1 MEAVVAG
8 GNTVHVLLELG
19 ELACGVAALIGQ
31 DVRGQHEGVAV
42 LDVGGDEV
50 VQQRPLQLRAQIGV
64 EPVAVAGQLHAAL
77 IVDQAEARAQIDMVL
92 GLKVK
97 NRLLAKHLDDLVVL
111 LAARNNVVRR
121 QVGQRRNELLDLRLD
136 LTQFLVQALDLFT
149 GFLHLRHDGR
159 NIGAFL
165 LQARDLLVDAVAL
178 RLERLALG
186 DDLLAASVPLQQL
199 GEIHLVF
206 ALGKRRLD
214 ELRILTDQI
223 DVQHALHPPSLHN
236 LKIKPVPNESGR
248 A

>member
-1 MEAVVAG
+1 
-8 GNTVHVLLELG
+8 
-19 ELACGVAALIGQ
+19 
-31 DVRGQHEGVAV
+31 
-42 LDVGGDEV
+42 
-50 VQQRPLQLRAQIGV
+50 
-64 EPVAVAGQLHAAL
+64 
-77 IVDQAEARAQIDMVL
+77 MVL
-92 GLKVK
+92 GLKVE
-97 NRLLAKHLDDLVVL
+97 NGLLAEHLDDLVVL
-111 LAARNNVVRR
+111 LAARNDVIRR
-121 QVGQRRNELLDLRLD
+121 QVGQCRNELLDLRLD
-136 LTQFLVQALDLFT
+136 LTQFLVQALDLFA
-149 GFLHLRHDGR
+149 GFLHLRHDGS

-165 LQARDLLVDAVAL
+165 LQARDFLVDAVAL

-214 ELRILTDQI
+214 ELRILADQI